1 MVNGRAVMGA
11 YCKLDYTR
19 RHAARMGEIMDV
31 RRSSPY
37 DYAAVFGDN
46 EELACI
52 PHRGCRLE
60 IVAAPETSHREV
72 NLLLPGQVIGY
83 TRSFFF
89 GDRFELPSGKKVGL
103 DQLVGFKLQLAPPTT
118 ATPPR
123 NETVAKTVRA
133 GKPNGVTVA
142 G

>member
-1 MVNGRAVMGA
+1 MGA
-11 YCKLDYTR
+11 YCRLDYPR
-19 RHAARMGEIMDV
+19 RHAARMGEIMEV
-31 RRSSPY
+31 RRSYPY
-37 DYAAVFGDN
+37 HDAAVFGDN

-60 IVAAPETSHREV
+60 IVAAPETSHGEV
-72 NLLLPGQVIGY
+72 NLLLPGQVVGY

-89 GDRFELPSGKKVGL
+89 RDRFELPSGKKVGL
-103 DQLVGFKLQLAPPTT
+103 DQLVGFKLQLAPPRT
-118 ATPPR
+118 ATPPGD
-123 NETVAKTVRA
+123 ETVAKTVPA

>member
-1 MVNGRAVMGA
+1 MGA
-11 YCKLDYTR
+11 YCMLDYTR
-19 RHAARMGEIMDV
+19 RHAAGMGEIMEV
-31 RRSSPY
+31 RRLHPY
-37 DYAAVFGDN
+37 HYVAVFGDN

-60 IVAAPETSHREV
+60 IVATPETSHGEV
-72 NLLLPGQVIGY
+72 NLLLPGQVVGY

-103 DQLVGFKLQLAPPTT
+103 DQLVGFKLQLAPPRT
-118 ATPPR
+118 ATPPEE
-123 NETVAKTVRA
+123 ETVAKPVPAR
-133 GKPNGVTVA
+133 KPNGVTVA